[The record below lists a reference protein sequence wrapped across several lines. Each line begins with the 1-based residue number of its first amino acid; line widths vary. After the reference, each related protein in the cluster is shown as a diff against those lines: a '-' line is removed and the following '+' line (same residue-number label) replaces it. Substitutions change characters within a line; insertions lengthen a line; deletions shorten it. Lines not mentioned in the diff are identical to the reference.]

1 MQTASASPK
10 KSKAN
15 LETDMQRV
23 TPYDTGKV
31 KIGCHYQPQTRIDM
45 SADME
50 RLQSG
55 LLRYRGPRIDIDM
68 RQILERASYGVSA
81 FIGLITLLII
91 FKPQ

>member
-1 MQTASASPK
+1 
-10 KSKAN
+10 
-15 LETDMQRV
+15 MQRV

-31 KIGCHYQPQTRIDM
+31 KIGCHYQPQPRIDM

-68 RQILERASYGVSA
+68 RQILERTSYAASACIA
-81 FIGLITLLII
+81 FITLLILI
-91 FKPQ
+91 KPQ